1 MNAATTTDTTER
13 RTARKG
19 ANSAA
24 MSYGRGAQVLAATG
38 GGLLIALHGL
48 RPDLSPLSRF
58 VSEYAVGPYG
68 SVMRVTFFACGA
80 ALLCLGRAYH
90 AGTLNRPWRIGV
102 WLHYLAGA
110 VMAAA
115 GVFSMDPMTT
125 PADQMTLEGQ
135 LHGFTGMIGMPAQPI
150 GAALLAWGAWRAGHR
165 AKVFLAPAAALSCA
179 SLIALDVSII
189 SIMAAGP
196 ATFPLD
202 TWVGLFNR
210 GWFVGFFVWVFTAAR
225 SSLQSV
231 HQSDDISS
239 QSLHLEVMQLLPL
252 MESLEECLALSQRDG
267 HDDQSELVDE
277 RVVDQAR
284 DE

>member
-1 MNAATTTDTTER
+1 MNAAATTDTTGR
-13 RTARKG
+13 PVARMLED
-19 ANSAA
+19 SAA
-24 MSYGRGAQVLAATG
+24 KIYGRSAQVLAATG
-38 GGLLIALHGL
+38 GGLLIALHVL

-90 AGTLNRPWRIGV
+90 AGKSNRPWRIGI

-110 VMAAA
+110 VMTAA

-125 PADQMTLEGQ
+125 PADQTTLEGQ

-150 GAALLAWGAWRAGHR
+150 GAALLAWGLWRAGLR
-165 AKVFLAPAAALSCA
+165 ARVSLVLAAALSCA
-179 SLIALDVSII
+179 SLVALDISII

-225 SSLQSV
+225 VVSANGTSV
-231 HQSDDISS
+231 DGSRADRKDTTDESRATCSDD
-239 QSLHLEVMQLLPL
+239 
-252 MESLEECLALSQRDG
+252 
-267 HDDQSELVDE
+267 
-277 RVVDQAR
+277 
-284 DE
+284 

>member
-1 MNAATTTDTTER
+1 MNAATTTDQTER
-13 RTARKG
+13 RTARIW

-24 MSYGRGAQVLAATG
+24 MRYGRGAQVLAATG

-80 ALLCLGRAYH
+80 ALLCLGRAHH
-90 AGTLNRPWRIGV
+90 AGTSNRPWRIGV

-110 VMAAA
+110 VMTAA

-165 AKVFLAPAAALSCA
+165 AKVSLALAAALSCA

-225 SSLQSV
+225 VVLARGCQQSW
-231 HQSDDISS
+231 
-239 QSLHLEVMQLLPL
+239 
-252 MESLEECLALSQRDG
+252 
-267 HDDQSELVDE
+267 
-277 RVVDQAR
+277 
-284 DE
+284 